1 MKIAYDESGAIVT
14 KDNSSDQEQQQLLR
28 LKTYRTSKELR
39 RSRKDRVHPSVTPG
53 PSSRRMENGA
63 NSNSHSPSLYK
74 NKKPVSLSIDTHT
87 NHSSSSDDVDEHR
100 APRTASTPSGY
111 RGSRDLRSPGV
122 QKTPLA
128 KQAAKMPQQ
137 QNGGVPDFI
146 TQTDANGNATTPRS
160 AQAIDG
166 ARKVHPSGPKPHL
179 HVSKNGKLTEDDEDD
194 DKNNKDEKDLIE
206 ETCVTVMDSIKF
218 MCCCLLP
225 PDAEKCLTS
234 KATEDSDD
242 KSRVKLL
249 GDLHPEDTGKK
260 CLVLDLDETLV
271 HSSFRAVPG
280 ADFVIPVQVRR
291 CIANENTPVF
301 RHILAN
307 TFSSLSVFI
316 SD

>member
-1 MKIAYDESGAIVT
+1 
-14 KDNSSDQEQQQLLR
+14 
-28 LKTYRTSKELR
+28 
-39 RSRKDRVHPSVTPG
+39 
-53 PSSRRMENGA
+53 MENGA
-63 NSNSHSPSLYK
+63 NSNNHSPFYK
-74 NKKPVSLSIDTHT
+74 NKKPVALNIDTQHT
-87 NHSSSSDDVDEHR
+87 NHSSSSDDGDEYR
-100 APRTASTPSGY
+100 APRTANTPSGY

-179 HVSKNGKLTEDDEDD
+179 HVSKNGKLSEDD
-194 DKNNKDEKDLIE
+194 DDDDSNNKKGEKDIMD
-206 ETCVTVMDSIKF
+206 ETCVSVMDGIKF

-225 PDAEKCLTS
+225 PDVEKCLTS
-234 KATEDSDD
+234 KATEDSEDTN
-242 KSRVKLL
+242 RVKLL

-280 ADFVIPVQVRR
+280 ADFVIPVQVRF
-291 CIANENTPVF
+291 V
-301 RHILAN
+301 
-307 TFSSLSVFI
+307 
-316 SD
+316 